1 MAGIRHNP
9 ALTVLQQRELAG
21 WFQPLTEVQS
31 QFAPYKPLSLP
42 QSYPNI
48 DVEEGQTQY
57 LITQRVTMDPIHK
70 QFFLRV
76 SSCLCFI
83 LYYTCERLLLSNVEA
98 PYSISTVILK
108 CCCQEN
114 LLAWL

>member
-1 MAGIRHNP
+1 MVELVAGSSIENNKVAGIRHNP
-9 ALTVLQQRELAG
+9 ALTILQQRELAG

-48 DVEEGQTQY
+48 DVEEGQTRY
-57 LITQRVTMDPIHK
+57 LITQRVTVDPIHK

-76 SSCLCFI
+76 RTCS
-83 LYYTCERLLLSNVEA
+83 YT
-98 PYSISTVILK
+98 ILK
-108 CCCQEN
+108 G
-114 LLAWL
+114 